1 MIYTITFNPSLDY
14 TISVRGFETGK
25 INRTEH
31 ESIFAG
37 GKGINVS
44 MVLRNLGTD
53 STALGFIAGFTGK
66 EIERRLKE
74 QGIQTDLIEA
84 EEGYSRINV
93 KMKDGK
99 TETEINGAGPVIKEA
114 QIHAL
119 YEKLDRL
126 TNEDLLVISGSVP
139 SCLPDDMYERILERL
154 AGKDIPVVVDA
165 AGGLLKK
172 VLPYHPFLV
181 KPNNHE
187 LGDIYG
193 VNLKTRK
200 EVIPYAEKMR
210 AQGAQNVLVS
220 MAGEGAVLAAEDG
233 KIYECAAPKG
243 VVRNSIGAG
252 DSMVAGFIEAYL
264 RTGKDYEE
272 SLIWGSCT
280 GSASAFSLGLTTKE
294 QAEELRRQFEK

>member
-99 TETEINGAGPVIKEA
+99 IETEINGAGPVIKEA

-252 DSMVAGFIEAYL
+252 DSMVVGFIEAYL

>member
-74 QGIQTDLIEA
+74 QGIRTDLIEA

-210 AQGAQNVLVS
+210 AEGAQNVLVS

-243 VVRNSIGAG
+243 IVRNSIGAG

>member
-210 AQGAQNVLVS
+210 AEGAQNVLVS

>member
-99 TETEINGAGPVIKEA
+99 IETEINGAGPVIKEA

>member
-14 TISVRGFETGK
+14 TISVRGFGTGK

-210 AQGAQNVLVS
+210 AEGAQNVLVS

-243 VVRNSIGAG
+243 IVRNSIGAG

>member
-1 MIYTITFNPSLDY
+1 
-14 TISVRGFETGK
+14 
-25 INRTEH
+25 
-31 ESIFAG
+31 
-37 GKGINVS
+37 
-44 MVLRNLGTD
+44 
-53 STALGFIAGFTGK
+53 
-66 EIERRLKE
+66 
-74 QGIQTDLIEA
+74 
-84 EEGYSRINV
+84 
-93 KMKDGK
+93 MKDGK

-193 VNLKTRK
+193 VILKTRK

-243 VVRNSIGAG
+243 IVRNSIGAG

>member
-25 INRTEH
+25 INRTVH

-99 TETEINGAGPVIKEA
+99 TETEINSAGPVIKEA

-210 AQGAQNVLVS
+210 AEGAQNVLVS

-243 VVRNSIGAG
+243 IVRNSIGAG

>member
-99 TETEINGAGPVIKEA
+99 IETEINGAGPVIKEA

-210 AQGAQNVLVS
+210 AEGAQNVLVS

-243 VVRNSIGAG
+243 IVRNSIGAG

>member
-14 TISVRGFETGK
+14 TISVRGFETGR
-25 INRTEH
+25 INRTVH

-154 AGKDIPVVVDA
+154 AGRDIPVVVDA

-243 VVRNSIGAG
+243 IVRNSIGAG

>member
-25 INRTEH
+25 INRTVH

-74 QGIQTDLIEA
+74 QGIRTDLIEA

-154 AGKDIPVVVDA
+154 AGRDIPVVVDA

-210 AQGAQNVLVS
+210 AEGAQNVLVS

>member
-210 AQGAQNVLVS
+210 AEGAQNVLVS

-243 VVRNSIGAG
+243 IVRNSIGAG

>member
-14 TISVRGFETGK
+14 TISVRGFETGR
-25 INRTEH
+25 INRTVH

>member
-25 INRTEH
+25 INRTVH

-193 VNLKTRK
+193 
-200 EVIPYAEKMR
+200 
-210 AQGAQNVLVS
+210 
-220 MAGEGAVLAAEDG
+220 
-233 KIYECAAPKG
+233 
-243 VVRNSIGAG
+243 
-252 DSMVAGFIEAYL
+252 
-264 RTGKDYEE
+264 
-272 SLIWGSCT
+272 
-280 GSASAFSLGLTTKE
+280 
-294 QAEELRRQFEK
+294 

>member
-25 INRTEH
+25 INRTVH

-126 TNEDLLVISGSVP
+126 TNKDLLVISGSVP

-154 AGKDIPVVVDA
+154 VGKDIPVVVDA

>member
-74 QGIQTDLIEA
+74 QGIRTDLIEA

-193 VNLKTRK
+193 VILKTRK